1 MKFARQS
8 GFLLVIWALMLIGS
22 HASASDI
29 VTVSAQTD
37 RLLLSQDM
45 TFRVLPANTS
55 LQQLDI
61 NRARYWQSFEALK
74 QSAQANNDT
83 TVWGLAT
90 LYNRS
95 AINQAFVVDLG
106 GSYVKYAQVFVIN
119 RNEEVIDSADV
130 RFKDG
135 LIQRPY
141 LAQQMMLPIE
151 VPARTTVRLLVS
163 VETPP
168 EYVNPIQLW
177 NPGSLQLHL
186 QQKQTA
192 LGINVG
198 LMVLIAVAAFS
209 MTRGNRRRLQLSI
222 ACVCVT
228 LILVVLLHSG
238 LWITYFSPLKPSIA
252 QLLMPYSQ
260 QWLLVVLGWACVE
273 LFSRLARQSQI
284 VRGLKLITL
293 VFIVSAVLQP
303 WAPML
308 RSAWWLAAQN
318 SALMLTALLAMFFI
332 TSSRARNRV
341 FWEASLLTVLTVL
354 SLLITW
360 PRMSSTWVGQN
371 TIVVYCAM
379 TATLLALLIA
389 NFERISEQLAHK
401 VHRLKAA
408 NLTIRRRMR
417 LFQQRSSEGWFE
429 LDRKMQWIRANKP
442 FLSMLGCSNKSM
454 LVQHWPSAEE
464 LFGEAALSWREP
476 GRSEHWQ
483 QLVNITLISGQ
494 RRWFSVS
501 IYPDGLGHV
510 MDVSKQIDAEMQL
523 NYLAKHDSLTGLL
536 NFEEFKRIFQA
547 KLDKQKPC
555 TVMLID
561 IKGFDVLCD
570 QVGGQHRDQALLQ
583 LILQMKKKTPQTMR
597 LARYPVNGIAILGPD
612 DEQAVFALCYQ
623 LVQIV
628 REFRYSTE
636 GRVFQFTANAGMAV
650 AKDAN
655 LSIAERLIRQAHD
668 AEKIAQQLGDFKV
681 YSATAD
687 DHRRLQTSEE
697 RRWEDRLRSALV
709 NQDWQVFRQPILS
722 ASLEQDKHC
731 YEILLRLPNDDALE
745 PDEAIAPQQ
754 FLNAAVQAGIMG
766 KADRWLFRELIERFE
781 EQPFEATR
789 TWRCHVNLSQQSLE
803 DADFINFIESMV
815 AHSNI
820 QPKQLMFEV
829 AEPIANDRFEETYR
843 LFKELNHLGFGTA
856 IDQFGTGFNSF
867 RLLKYLPLTQIKVNR
882 FWVQNM
888 LLDPTDA
895 ELVNSCIRLAQINKI
910 EVTAVG
916 VENDETRALL
926 TKAQVDYLQGFACGK
941 PTCW

>member
-1 MKFARQS
+1 MKFAKPS
-8 GFLLVIWALMLIGS
+8 GFFLIVVTLMLWLQT
-22 HASASDI
+22 ATANDI

-37 RLLLSQDM
+37 RLNLSQHM
-45 TFRVLPANTS
+45 TYRVLPANTS

-61 NRARYWQSFEALK
+61 DRARYWQSFSDLK
-74 QSAQANNDT
+74 KSAQANADT
-83 TVWGLAT
+83 TVWGLT
-90 LYNRS
+90 MLYNRS
-95 AINQAFVVDLG
+95 AINQSFVIDLG
-106 GSYVKYAQVFVIN
+106 GSYIKYAQVFVID
-119 RNEEVIDSADV
+119 RDSEVIDSADV
-130 RFKDG
+130 RFNDG

-141 LAQQMMLPIE
+141 LAQQMMIPIE
-151 VPARTTVRLLVS
+151 VPARATVRLLVS

-168 EYVNPIQLW
+168 EYVNPIKLW

-222 ACVCVT
+222 AFVCVS

-252 QLLMPYSQ
+252 QLLVPYSQ
-260 QWLLVVLGWACVE
+260 QWLLVMLSWASVE
-273 LFSRLARQSQI
+273 LFSRPARQSNL
-284 VRGLKLITL
+284 VRSL
-293 VFIVSAVLQP
+293 VILTVVFTISAVLQP
-303 WAPML
+303 WWSGL
-308 RSAWWLAAQN
+308 RSPWWLAFQ
-318 SALMLTALLAMFFI
+318 SSLLVIMDLLAVFFV
-332 TSSRARNRV
+332 TSSRARNRA
-341 FWEASLLTVLTVL
+341 FWEASLLTTLTVL
-354 SLLITW
+354 TWLIIW
-360 PRMSSTWVGQN
+360 PTMAATWVGQN
-371 TIVVYCAM
+371 TIVVYCAI
-379 TATLLALLIA
+379 TAVLLALLIA
-389 NFERISEQLAHK
+389 NFERISEQLGQK
-401 VHRLKAA
+401 VHRLKTA
-408 NLTIRRRMR
+408 NISIRRRMR

-429 LDRKMQWIRANKP
+429 LDRKMQWSRANKP
-442 FLSMLGCSNKSM
+442 FLSMLGCTNKQM
-454 LVQHWPSAEE
+454 LVQHWPTADE
-464 LFGEAALSWREP
+464 LFGDAALSWREP
-476 GRSEHWQ
+476 GRSEPWQ
-483 QLVNITLISGQ
+483 QLVNITLINGQ
-494 RRWFSVS
+494 RRWFSVA
-501 IYPDGLGHV
+501 IYPDGLGHA
-510 MDVSKQIDAEMQL
+510 MDVSKQVDAEMQL

-536 NFEEFKRIFQA
+536 NFDEFKRVFQA
-547 KLDKQKPC
+547 QLDKQKPC
-555 TVMLID
+555 TIMLID

-570 QVGGQHRDQALLQ
+570 QMGGHHRDQALLQ
-583 LILQMKKKTPQTMR
+583 LILQMKQKAPQNVR
-597 LARYPVNGIAILGPD
+597 LARYPMNGVALLGPE

-628 REFRYSTE
+628 REFRYGTE
-636 GRVFQFTANAGMAV
+636 GRVFQFTAHAGMAV
-650 AKDAN
+650 AKDAQ
-655 LSIAERLIRQAHD
+655 LRIAERLIRQAED

-687 DHRRLQTSEE
+687 DHRRLQTREE
-697 RRWEDRLRSALV
+697 RHWEDRLRSALM

-722 ASLEQDKHC
+722 ASIEQDKHC
-731 YEILLRLPNDDALE
+731 YEILLRLPNDDTLE

-754 FLNAAVQAGIMG
+754 FLKAAVQAGIMG

-815 AHSNI
+815 EHSNI

-829 AEPIANDRFEETYR
+829 AEPIANERFEETYR
-843 LFKELNHLGFGTA
+843 LFKELKRLGFGTA

-867 RLLKYLPLTQIKVNR
+867 RLLKHLPLTQIKINR

-895 ELVNSCIRLAQINKI
+895 ALVESCIRIAKINQV

-916 VENDETRALL
+916 VENDETRSLL
-926 TKAQVDYLQGFACGK
+926 TNGNVDYLQGFACGK
-941 PTCW
+941 PTRW